1 MAEPTNRRGLLR
13 ALVRSAGESFG
24 KELAEAVEA
33 VQAPFES
40 AAAEHAS
47 AEAAPPPPL
56 AQVAAVGRSLT
67 VAELLEL
74 ASEEGLGDRHEALR
88 ALARPSTLLTPTFG
102 TAPDRSRIGRP
113 AETARADGTL
123 AAVADVDLADP
134 ALAGGALSGAGRLV
148 VLIPV
153 PRGAPV
159 PRCGRAHV
167 RVEPEILAAGTLG
180 LPVHLS
186 TALTLPRVWAAPVQA
201 LDLDDAEHAAYVRL
215 RARVAELQGVPLED
229 GDAEGVA
236 RHHLLGYPTETSGT
250 MPLACELAS
259 RGLDPDTPG
268 TDVPQDAVAASER
281 WRLLLQVTEDRGS
294 GVTLAPG
301 AARLFFWI
309 AEDRLECGD
318 FSEVWAI
325 AR

>member
-1 MAEPTNRRGLLR
+1 M
-13 ALVRSAGESFG
+13 RSAGESFG
-24 KELAEAVEA
+24 KDLADAVEA
-33 VQAPFES
+33 VQAPFAS
-40 AAAEHAS
+40 AAAEQAS

-56 AQVAAVGRSLT
+56 AQMAPVADPLT
-67 VAELLEL
+67 IAELLDL
-74 ASEEGLGDRHEALR
+74 AAEEGLADRREAVR

-102 TAPDRSRIGRP
+102 TAPDRSRIGRR
-113 AETARADGTL
+113 AETGRADGTL
-123 AAVADVDLADP
+123 AAVADIDLADP
-134 ALAGGALSGAGRLV
+134 ALTGGALSAAGRLV
-148 VLIPV
+148 VLIVV
-153 PRGAPV
+153 PRGAAI
-159 PRCGRAHV
+159 PRCSRAQV
-167 RVEPEILAAGTLG
+167 RVEPELLPEGELG
-180 LPVHLS
+180 SPVHLS

-259 RGLDPDTPG
+259 RGLDPETPA
-268 TDVPQDAVAASER
+268 TDVPPDAVAASER
-281 WRLLLQVTEDRGS
+281 WRLLLQLSQDRGS

-301 AARLFFWI
+301 VARLFFWI
-309 AEDRLECGD
+309 AGDRLERRD